1 MSAPA
6 PHGWRTRLKRV
17 PGVAGLA
24 RRLFSPSFEGAWLY
38 RQEVVGWL
46 YDARL
51 RRQLPWPL
59 RPFAAWAAVQRPL
72 WDDVVG
78 GQPVLRA
85 GMAVAERLGM
95 ADHARIEVGPYT
107 AFVSLRDPR
116 LLQVPNELTDA
127 SDTRVLA
134 RLLGPGDSFVDVG
147 ANHGAFSIVASHL
160 VGRGGAVVAVEP
172 QPHLAALVRRS
183 LAANAPETRTAVHA
197 LALSDR
203 DGALDLHVPR
213 GSSGSATL
221 LDGVA
226 TDAAWDTIRV
236 PVARLDDAVAWRDLP
251 GRVVVKLDV
260 EGGEA
265 AVLRGARS
273 FVEAR
278 RPALLIEVNP
288 SRIASAEGAGSLVAL
303 VRDLGYDAFAEL
315 DAPGDARP
323 LGGVDLGHQRNVV
336 LYHRDRPAPA

>member
-6 PHGWRTRLKRV
+6 PPRWRTRLKRV

-38 RQEVVGWL
+38 RQEVVAWL

-59 RPFAAWAAVQRPL
+59 RPFAAWAALQRPF

-85 GMAVAERLGM
+85 GMSVGERLGM
-95 ADHARIEVGPYT
+95 ADHARLDVGPYIV
-107 AFVSLRDPR
+107 FVSLRDPR
-116 LLQVPNELTDA
+116 LLQVPNELTAA

-147 ANHGAFSIVASHL
+147 ANHGTFSVVASHL

-183 LAANAPETRTAVHA
+183 LDANAEHAEHAVHA

-203 DGALDLHVPR
+203 DGVLRLHVPR

-226 TDAAWDTIRV
+226 GDDTWDTLEV
-236 PVARLDDAVAWRDLP
+236 PVARLDDAVAWQDLP

-265 AVLRGARS
+265 AVLRGARL
-273 FVEAR
+273 FVAAR
-278 RPALLIEVNP
+278 RPALVIEVNP
-288 SRIASAEGAGSLVAL
+288 SRIASAEGAGSLLAL
-303 VRDLGYDAFAEL
+303 VRDLGYDAYAEL
-315 DAPGDARP
+315 DAPDDPRP
-323 LGGVDLGHQRNVV
+323 LDGIDLGRQRNVV
-336 LYHRDRPAPA
+336 LLHRDRPAR